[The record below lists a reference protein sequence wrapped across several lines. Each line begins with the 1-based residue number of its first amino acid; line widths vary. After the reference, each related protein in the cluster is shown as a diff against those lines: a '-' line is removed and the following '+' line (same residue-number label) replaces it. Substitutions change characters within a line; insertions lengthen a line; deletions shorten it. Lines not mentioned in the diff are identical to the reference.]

1 MQYGTIEIQGS
12 WMSFGGKRFWIGV
25 GVPTNPSK
33 GDRWDE
39 YDALGNLLE
48 RWVYT
53 GVFWRSVSVEKMSV
67 ESTTNVLNTTN
78 NTRLFPVYTNY
89 NIYLA
94 NVVISGLFS
103 LAPAVATQNWRLGI
117 SYTTTPN
124 VLTNITNID
133 TGTVFSGVAAN
144 NRVRA
149 IVPIQL
155 MLDTAA
161 TQPKEILLAES
172 RTAGTLTKI
181 LSYTLQYY
189 KARP

>member
-1 MQYGTIEIQGS
+1 MKYGTIETVNSSIILGS
-12 WMSFGGKRFWIGV
+12 KRRHAGSTFPYIAV
-25 GVPTNPSK
+25 K

-39 YDALGNLLE
+39 YDALDNLVE
-48 RWVYT
+48 RWFYT
-53 GVFWRSVSVEKMSV
+53 GVFWRSISVEKMSI

-78 NTRLFPVYTNY
+78 NTRLFPVSTNY
-89 NIYLA
+89 NMYLA

-124 VLTNITNID
+124 ILTNITNID
-133 TGTVFSGVAAN
+133 TGTVFSGVTAN

-172 RTAGTLTKI
+172 RTAGTLTKV